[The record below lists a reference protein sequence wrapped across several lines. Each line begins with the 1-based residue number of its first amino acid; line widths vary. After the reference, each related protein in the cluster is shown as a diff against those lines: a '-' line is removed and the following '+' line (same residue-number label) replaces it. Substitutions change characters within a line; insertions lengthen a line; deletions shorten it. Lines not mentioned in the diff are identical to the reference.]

1 MILWVYNLMTIL
13 PPQGMIKYDTS
24 TSSKI
29 MEYISLRVVFMER
42 KDTNTGHSD
51 FEIVISYQGQTN

>member
-1 MILWVYNLMTIL
+1 MTIL

-42 KDTNTGHSD
+42 KVTNTKVT
-51 FEIVISYQGQTN
+51 VILK